1 MGGTTRYRRAYCHV
15 NKPEDIHQL
24 RKFVVSKSD
33 SGILCSF
40 PVVVYLNI
48 LIVAIVIDNNSLLS
62 SKLFGKLFQFV
73 VGLLDV

>member
-1 MGGTTRYRRAYCHV
+1 MGGTTRYGRAYCHV

-24 RKFVVSKSD
+24 RKFVISKSD

-40 PVVVYLNI
+40 PVVYLNI

-62 SKLFGKLFQFV
+62 SKLFGKLFMFV